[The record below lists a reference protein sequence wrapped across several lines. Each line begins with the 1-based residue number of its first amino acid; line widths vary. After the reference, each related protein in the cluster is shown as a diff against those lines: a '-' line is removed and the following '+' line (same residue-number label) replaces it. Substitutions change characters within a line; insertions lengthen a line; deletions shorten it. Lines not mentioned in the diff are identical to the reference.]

1 MSDKMLVQLENV
13 WKTYQMDGVQVDAV
27 RGVSLEIASGEFA
40 TVMGPSGSGKSSLL
54 HLIGCLDSPTR
65 GSIAYEGVQVSEM
78 AESQLTNIRCRK
90 VGFIFQAFNLLPTLD
105 AKNNVMMP
113 MRLAGLSKATSQER
127 AAELLDRVGLR
138 YRPNYLPKQLSGGE
152 RQRVAIA
159 RGLAN
164 KPPLLLADE
173 PTGNLDSSS
182 GSEIVELLAKLNHE
196 GQTVV
201 MVTHN
206 PDAAKHS
213 SRIFR
218 MRDGKLSN

>member
-1 MSDKMLVQLENV
+1 MSDKMLVQLKNV
-13 WKTYQMDGVQVDAV
+13 WKTYQMEGMQVDAV
-27 RGVSLEIASGEFA
+27 RGVSLEIASGEFVA
-40 TVMGPSGSGKSSLL
+40 VMGPSGSGKSSLL

-65 GSIAYEGVQVSEM
+65 GSVAYDGVQVSEM
-78 AESQLTNIRCRK
+78 AESQLTNMRCMK
-90 VGFIFQAFNLLPTLD
+90 VGFIFQTFNLLPTLD

-113 MRLAGLSKATSQER
+113 MRLAGLSKASSQER
-127 AAELLDRVGLR
+127 AEELLDRAGLKDR
-138 YRPNYLPKQLSGGE
+138 SNHLPKQLSGGE

-164 KPPLLLADE
+164 KPALLLADE

-182 GSEIVELLAKLNHE
+182 GSEILELLAKLNRE

-206 PDAAKHS
+206 PDAAKCS

-218 MRDGKLSN
+218 MRDGKLSD

>member
-1 MSDKMLVQLENV
+1 MSDKKLVQLEGV

-27 RGVSLEIASGEFA
+27 RGVSIEIASGEFA
-40 TVMGPSGSGKSSLL
+40 SIMGPSGSGKSSLL
-54 HLIGCLDSPTR
+54 HLIGCLDLPTR

-78 AESQLTNIRCRK
+78 TESQLTDVRCRK

-105 AKNNVMMP
+105 VKNNVMLP
-113 MRLAGLSKATSQER
+113 MRLAGLSKAGSQER
-127 AAELLDRVGLR
+127 AEQLLDRVGLKQR
-138 YRPNYLPKQLSGGE
+138 SNHLPKQLSGGE

-173 PTGNLDSSS
+173 PTGNLDSCS
-182 GSEIVELLAKLNHE
+182 GSEIVELLATLNRE
-196 GQTVV
+196 GQTTV

-206 PDAAKHS
+206 PDAAKYS